1 MLNYQGNKHFDFK
14 QCIIAR
20 LLIKKQNV
28 YINCLYNELFVITP
42 VFYVMTNEK
51 R

>member
-1 MLNYQGNKHFDFK
+1 MLNYHGKIHFDFK
-14 QCIIAR
+14 ECIIAS

-28 YINCLYNELFVITP
+28 VIHFLYNELFVITP